1 MLSPTLV
8 ILTAIAMLVVA
19 VATIFAVV
27 LAMRASRDG
36 DRAARALESVT
47 SQLDRVA
54 NGLGARMDGASGE
67 MNRTLSHGLRTATET
82 LATRIGTAREDT
94 RARIDEKFLAV
105 TERLGDLKATTER
118 IAEFSR
124 SLDEFQRMLQSPKL
138 RGDFGEFTLDQM
150 LSELVPAD
158 CYELQAPIAGAR
170 VDALLKTPNGALP
183 IDSKF
188 PLDNF
193 RRALDA
199 TDDAG
204 REAALKAFAND
215 VRARIDE
222 IADKYIRPPAT
233 LEIALMFVPAENV
246 YYEVLSR
253 PAIVEYGRSR
263 RVVAVSPNTMYAYLQ
278 ALAMGFRGMKIQQE
292 ARRVEEMLTDLTT
305 HFDQFME
312 HFGKVGRH
320 LDSAQLQ
327 FAGAVRT
334 ADRFQAIL
342 NDLRVGR
349 LDAALEEP
357 VEPLL
362 KLAASKAS
370 DPL

>member
-1 MLSPTLV
+1 MAILV
-8 ILTAIAMLVVA
+8 IA
-19 VATIFAVV
+19 VATVFAMIVAV
-27 LAMRASRDG
+27 RASRDSNQ
-36 DRAARALESVT
+36 AARALEAVT
-47 SQLDRVA
+47 DELDRVA
-54 NGLGARMDGASGE
+54 SGLGARVDGATGE

-82 LATRIGTAREDT
+82 LATRIGSAREET

-105 TERLGDLKATTER
+105 SERLGDLKATTER

-124 SLDEFQRMLQSPKL
+124 SLDDFQRMLQSPKL

-158 CYELQAPIAGAR
+158 CYELQANIGGAR

-199 TDDAG
+199 PDDAA
-204 REAALKAFAND
+204 RDTALKAFAAD

-253 PAIVEYGRSR
+253 PTIVEYGRSR

-292 ARRVEEMLTDLTT
+292 ARRVEELLSDLKT

-320 LDSAQLQ
+320 LEGAQTQ
-327 FAGAVRT
+327 FMGAARDV
-334 ADRFQAIL
+334 DRFQAVL

-349 LDAALEEP
+349 LEAAVDEP
-357 VEPLL
+357 LEPLL
-362 KLAASKAS
+362 KLAASKGSDAS
-370 DPL
+370 SDIGRR